1 MALKFDESIRHY
13 RKEYIMEETIVS
25 LIGSLGFPIVCC
37 IFMWKYINTTMKDF
51 TKTIE
56 ENTKMLNKLCDRL
69 DVYKYE
75 RSKDE

>member
-1 MALKFDESIRHY
+1 
-13 RKEYIMEETIVS
+13 MEETIVS

-37 IFMWKYINTTMKDF
+37 VFMWKYINTTMKDF

-69 DVYKYE
+69 DVYKHE

>member
-1 MALKFDESIRHY
+1 
-13 RKEYIMEETIVS
+13 MEETFVS

-37 IFMWKYINTTMKDF
+37 VFMWKYINTTMKDF

>member
-1 MALKFDESIRHY
+1 
-13 RKEYIMEETIVS
+13 MEETFVT
-25 LIGSLGFPIVCC
+25 LIGTLGFPIVCC
-37 IFMWKYINTTMKDF
+37 VFMWKYINTTMKDF